1 MTVRS
6 SRTYRE
12 ATRQG
17 TESRKTMFPWIKK
30 LLTPEFRIFISLVLG
45 MGLLFTF
52 IHYVG
57 HYEDKNWYAVCT
69 VKSARVEIVGGQVSN
84 MTDTSPKGIFETD
97 ECGVIEMYNAPDG
110 KNIPEYVSQIQT
122 GKKYKMYKTWSTR
135 NDERNFNTLRL
146 EEIKE

>member
-1 MTVRS
+1 
-6 SRTYRE
+6 
-12 ATRQG
+12 
-17 TESRKTMFPWIKK
+17 MFPWIKK

-52 IHYVG
+52 MHYTT
-57 HYEDKNWYAVCT
+57 HIEDKNWYAVCT

-122 GKKYKMYKTWSTR
+122 GKKYKMYKTLNTR
-135 NDERNFNTLRL
+135 NDDKDFNTLRL

>member
-1 MTVRS
+1 
-6 SRTYRE
+6 
-12 ATRQG
+12 
-17 TESRKTMFPWIKK
+17 MFPWIKK
-30 LLTPEFRIFISLVLG
+30 LTSPEARTFISLVLG

-52 IHYVG
+52 MHYTT
-57 HYEDKNWYAVCT
+57 HIEDKNWYAVCT

-110 KNIPEYVSQIQT
+110 KNIPEYVSQIQP
-122 GKKYKMYKTWSTR
+122 GKKYKMYKTLNTR
-135 NDERNFNTLRL
+135 NDDKDFNTLRL

>member
-1 MTVRS
+1 
-6 SRTYRE
+6 
-12 ATRQG
+12 
-17 TESRKTMFPWIKK
+17 MFSWIKK
-30 LLTPEFRIFISLVLG
+30 RIPPEFRLFISLVLG

-57 HYEDKNWYAVCT
+57 HFEDKNWYAVCT

-122 GKKYKMYKTWSTR
+122 GKKYKMYKSLSTR
-135 NDERNFNTLRL
+135 NDDRDFNTVRL

>member
-1 MTVRS
+1 
-6 SRTYRE
+6 
-12 ATRQG
+12 
-17 TESRKTMFPWIKK
+17 MFPWIKK
-30 LLTPEFRIFISLVLG
+30 LTSPEARTFISLVLG

-52 IHYVG
+52 MHYTT
-57 HYEDKNWYAVCT
+57 HIEDKNWYAVCT

-122 GKKYKMYKTWSTR
+122 GKKYKMYKSLSTR
-135 NDERNFNTLRL
+135 NDDRDFNTVRL

>member
-1 MTVRS
+1 
-6 SRTYRE
+6 
-12 ATRQG
+12 
-17 TESRKTMFPWIKK
+17 MFSWIKK
-30 LLTPEFRIFISLVLG
+30 RIPPEFRLFISLVLG

-57 HYEDKNWYAVCT
+57 HFEDKNWYAVCT

-122 GKKYKMYKTWSTR
+122 GKKYKMYKSLSTR
-135 NDERNFNTLRL
+135 NDDRDFNTVRL
-146 EEIKE
+146 EEIKRITRS

>member
-1 MTVRS
+1 
-6 SRTYRE
+6 
-12 ATRQG
+12 
-17 TESRKTMFPWIKK
+17 MFPWIKK
-30 LLTPEFRIFISLVLG
+30 LTSPEARIFISLVLG

-52 IHYVG
+52 MHYTT
-57 HYEDKNWYAVCT
+57 HIEDKNWYAVCT

-135 NDERNFNTLRL
+135 NDDRNFDTLRL

>member
-1 MTVRS
+1 
-6 SRTYRE
+6 
-12 ATRQG
+12 
-17 TESRKTMFPWIKK
+17 MFSWIKK
-30 LLTPEFRIFISLVLG
+30 RIPPEFRLFISLVLG

-57 HYEDKNWYAVCT
+57 HFEDKNWYAVCT

-122 GKKYKMYKTWSTR
+122 GKKYKMHKSLSTR
-135 NDERNFNTLRL
+135 NDDRDFNTVRL

>member
-1 MTVRS
+1 
-6 SRTYRE
+6 
-12 ATRQG
+12 
-17 TESRKTMFPWIKK
+17 MFPWIKK

-69 VKSARVEIVGGQVSN
+69 VNVAKVEDIGGQVSN
-84 MTDTSPKGIFETD
+84 STVLSPKGVFETS
-97 ECGVIEMYNAPDG
+97 ECGVVEMYNAPDG
-110 KNIPEYVSQIQT
+110 KNIPEYVSQIQP
-122 GKKYKMYKTWSTR
+122 GKKYKMYKTLNTR
-135 NDERNFNTLRL
+135 NDDKDFNTLRL

>member
-1 MTVRS
+1 
-6 SRTYRE
+6 
-12 ATRQG
+12 
-17 TESRKTMFPWIKK
+17 MFSWIKK
-30 LLTPEFRIFISLVLG
+30 RIPPEFRLFISLVLG

-57 HYEDKNWYAVCT
+57 HFEDKNWYAVCT

-122 GKKYKMYKTWSTR
+122 GNKYKMYKSLSTR
-135 NDERNFNTLRL
+135 NDDRDFNTVRL

>member
-1 MTVRS
+1 MTVCS
-6 SRTYRE
+6 SRASRE
-12 ATRQG
+12 PTRQD
-17 TESRKTMFPWIKK
+17 TESRKAMFSWIKK
-30 LLTPEFRIFISLVLG
+30 RIPPEFRLFISLVLG

-57 HYEDKNWYAVCT
+57 HFEDKNWYAVCT

-122 GKKYKMYKTWSTR
+122 GKKYKMYKSLSTR
-135 NDERNFNTLRL
+135 NDDRDFNTVRL

>member
-1 MTVRS
+1 
-6 SRTYRE
+6 
-12 ATRQG
+12 
-17 TESRKTMFPWIKK
+17 MFPWIKK

>member
-1 MTVRS
+1 
-6 SRTYRE
+6 
-12 ATRQG
+12 
-17 TESRKTMFPWIKK
+17 MFPWIKK
-30 LLTPEFRIFISLVLG
+30 LTSPEARTFISLVLG

-52 IHYVG
+52 MHYTT
-57 HYEDKNWYAVCT
+57 HIEDKNWYAVCT

-135 NDERNFNTLRL
+135 
-146 EEIKE
+146 K